1 MPQSFRSLCF
11 GFLEPLAHR
20 ALDYSEGCGDVFLFP
35 SLFMQFPGTH
45 PSSFAPIFGACRF
58 LAHPSFYRHS
68 TFFLYFSPLRS
79 IEQEHAGQSSWGITT
94 TVLEQPGIETL
105 QTSLR
110 GEPSQPSEA
119 GSLPA
124 PTACQR

>member
-11 GFLEPLAHR
+11 GFLEPLAHC
-20 ALDYSEGCGDVFLFP
+20 ALAYSEGCGDVFLFP

-45 PSSFAPIFGACRF
+45 PSSFAPIFGECRF

-79 IEQEHAGQSSWGITT
+79 MIATIENLQRVITYGGANI
-94 TVLEQPGIETL
+94 TVADLVHRYQARL
-105 QTSLR
+105 NHLR
-110 GEPSQPSEA
+110 Q
-119 GSLPA
+119 LDA
-124 PTACQR
+124 PVAAAE